1 VLATDLATECEEQE
15 DVTESPLERR
25 NLFQATSE
33 NITLE
38 LSREDLLGAI
48 PYTSLGNNTKQI
60 LLRIPSSSSAGSF
73 ARNMRRENFL
83 DTLLENLSR
92 DKDGGTEQ
100 ATKWLMTTLA
110 KKNERLF
117 TEVVLVQCQI
127 YRIRTAVL
135 NPFFYVTWQDIIYLL
150 RSLND
155 VISIFFSRCTCQPS

>member
-117 TEVVLVQCQI
+117 TEVAE
-127 YRIRTAVL
+127 RTRL
-135 NPFFYVTWQDIIYLL
+135 TWMCEATLSK
-150 RSLND
+150 RSSRPTTK
-155 VISIFFSRCTCQPS
+155 SIVERTMVEPSMASILAC